1 MTEVA
6 RGLRHNACGGAR
18 GDSAARDNADSVV
31 VHHKDYYT
39 TTKEASDKL
48 HLASLSLHIS
58 RIVLRA
64 FNVRASC
71 DLTEERYERS
81 W

>member
-6 RGLRHNACGGAR
+6 RALRHNACGGARR

-31 VHHKDYYT
+31 VHHKDYSA

-64 FNVRASC
+64 
-71 DLTEERYERS
+71 LTS
-81 W
+81 AQAAT

>member
-6 RGLRHNACGGAR
+6 RGLRHTACGGARR

-31 VHHKDYYT
+31 VHHKDYSA

-48 HLASLSLHIS
+48 HLASLSLHIPY
-58 RIVLRA
+58 RFEGLQRP
-64 FNVRASC
+64 RK
-71 DLTEERYERS
+71 LQLKE
-81 W
+81 